1 MKKGGPGCLG
11 FGWGLKYY
19 SCVGDGSVD
28 FDHPFFIGGIKLDAN
43 VWIMKDRI
51 FAVDQKDKKS

>member
-11 FGWGLKYY
+11 FGLGMKYY
-19 SCVGDGSVD
+19 PVVWGMAQLILTIHS
-28 FDHPFFIGGIKLDAN
+28 IGGIKLDAN